1 MGMDDIFLTQAGY
14 EKMMHELEYMK
25 TTKRRQFAKAI
36 AEARA
41 YGDLS
46 ENAEYDAAKDAQA
59 ANEEKIMQLESKLA
73 RARIIENEN
82 IPHDEILIGA
92 TVELIDLSRDETR
105 TYMLVSEEEADFDQG
120 KISVTS
126 PLGRGL
132 IGHKA
137 GETVD
142 IKVPAGTLQLKVVKI
157 SR

>member
-14 EKMMHELEYMK
+14 EKMMQELEYMK
-25 TTKRRQFAKAI
+25 TTKRRDLARAI

-41 YGDLS
+41 HGDLS
-46 ENAEYDAAKDAQA
+46 ENAEYDAARDAQG
-59 ANEEKIMQLESKLA
+59 ANEDKIMILESKLA

-92 TVELIDLSRDETR
+92 TAELIDLSNDQPK
-105 TYMLVSEEEADFDQG
+105 TYTLVAEEEADFYKG

-132 IGHKA
+132 LGHKV
-137 GETVD
+137 GETVE
-142 IKVPAGTLQLKVVKI
+142 IIIPAGKLQFKVVNI

>member
-14 EKMMHELEYMK
+14 EKMMHELENLK
-25 TTKRRQFAKAI
+25 TTKRRQLAKAI

-41 YGDLS
+41 HGDLS

-59 ANEEKIMQLESKLA
+59 LNEDKIMQLESKLA

-92 TVELIDLSRDETR
+92 TVELIDLSRDEAK
-105 TYMLVSEEEADFDQG
+105 TYTLVGEEEADFYQG

-132 IGHKA
+132 IGHKV
-137 GETVD
+137 GETVE
-142 IKVPAGTLQLKVVKI
+142 IKIPAGTLQLKVVKI